1 MTFHRFPKRA
11 ALPALILT
19 LLLTACG
26 GDKPEAMLASAK
38 DYLAKNDTKAA
49 VIQLKNALQADPS
62 LAEARY
68 LLGTSMLASGDVIS
82 AEVELRKA
90 LDLKYPRDQAV
101 PALARSL
108 LAQNKF
114 REITDGFADEKIESA
129 PARADLQTSL
139 AAAYAAL
146 GNPQKAEAALADALR
161 AQPDNAPALLAQA
174 RQKGTAGDVDG
185 ALATVQQAID
195 KHPNDPDAW
204 KLRGDIFY
212 YARNQPDDA
221 LAAYRKSAETKANY
235 LPGQAGVV
243 TVLMAQGKLDE
254 AGQAIEQLKKF
265 AGGHPQTRLLETQ
278 LAYQKKDYKAAHELA
293 QQLIK
298 MAPDNVQVLQV
309 AGATEFQLGN
319 LTQAETHFNKAL
331 QAVPT
336 LSMARRMLMATYLRT
351 GQPDKALTLLPTGAD
366 GAAQQ
371 DSEMLSLAGQAYLQ
385 KNEPR
390 KAEQLLANASQLD
403 PQNSRKRT
411 SVALARL
418 ASGNAAAFGELE
430 SIAAASGADTTADLA
445 LVSAHLQRGEYDSA
459 LKSIDTMEKKK
470 PSDLSVLSLRGN
482 TLLARGDAAGARKA
496 YDQALQAD
504 AAYFPA
510 VAGLA
515 NADIAENKPTDAEKR
530 FRTLLEKNPKNS
542 AALIGL
548 AGVRARM
555 NAPVDEVIGLVRDA
569 VAADPTDVRSR
580 VMLSELYLRSRNAK
594 QALSA
599 AQDGLAALP
608 DNPALLDALG
618 RAQMASG
625 DANQAM
631 ATYNKL
637 ASLQPGQ
644 AQPYMR
650 LADVYMNAKDR
661 DGAARSLSRALEI
674 APDLIDAQRGL
685 IMLNLD
691 KGNVSEAN
699 ALAKKVQQQRPKEP
713 IGYVL
718 EGDIAFQ
725 QKQWAAAAAA
735 YRNAL
740 RVAPVAEL
748 AIKLH
753 GTLQAGNSTAEASRF
768 AADWLRDHPRDDA
781 FNYHL
786 GDVALGRKDFPEA
799 EKRYQK
805 VLEINPNNA
814 LALNNLAWVSNQ
826 LGKDGIGYAEK
837 ANRLSPNQPALMD
850 TLAMLYADKKNYA
863 QALDLQKRAVTLQ
876 PAAPQLRLGLAKIYI
891 AAGEKD
897 NARRELDTLAALG
910 DRFPG
915 QAEVSKLKESL

>member
-1 MTFHRFPKRA
+1 MTSHRFPTRA
-11 ALPALILT
+11 ALPALLLT

-38 DYLAKNDTKAA
+38 DYLAKNDSKAA
-49 VIQLKNALQADPS
+49 VIQLKNALQANPS

-68 LLGTSMLASGDVIS
+68 LLGTAMLNSGDVVS

-101 PALARSL
+101 PPLARSL

-114 REITDGFADEKIESA
+114 REITDGFADERIDAA

-146 GNPQKAEAALADALR
+146 GNPQKADSALAAALQ
-161 AQPDNAPALLAQA
+161 AQPDNPTAMLAQA
-174 RQKGTAGDVDG
+174 RQQGTAGDIDS
-185 ALATVQQAID
+185 ALATVQRTID

-204 KLRGDIFY
+204 KLRGDILY
-212 YARNQPDDA
+212 YAKNQPDEA
-221 LAAYRKSAETKANY
+221 LAAYRKSAEVKSGF

-254 AGQAIEQLKKF
+254 AAQAIEQLKKS
-265 AGGHPQTRLLETQ
+265 AASHPQTRLLETQ
-278 LAYQKKDYKAAHELA
+278 LAYQKKDYKAAHDLS
-293 QQLIK
+293 QQVLK
-298 MAPDNVQVLQV
+298 MAPDNVQALQV

-319 LTQAETHFNKAL
+319 LTQAETYFNKAL
-331 QAVPT
+331 QSVPN
-336 LSMARRMLMATYLRT
+336 LPMARRMLMATYLRI
-351 GQPDKALTLLPTGAD
+351 GQPDKALALLPAGGNGTG
-366 GAAQQ
+366 QQ
-371 DSEMLSLAGQAYLQ
+371 DSELLSLAGQAYLQ

-390 KAEQLLANASQLD
+390 KAEQLLASASQLD
-403 PQNSRKRT
+403 PQNNRKRT

-418 ASGNAAAFGELE
+418 ASGNASAFGELE
-430 SIAAASGADTTADLA
+430 SIAATSGADTTADLA
-445 LVSAHLQRGEYDSA
+445 LVSAHLQRGEFDSA

-470 PSDLSVLSLRGN
+470 PNDLSVLNLRGN
-482 TLLARGDAAGARKA
+482 TLLARGDVAGARKA
-496 YDQALQAD
+496 YDQAAQTD
-504 AAYFPA
+504 PAYFPA

-515 NADIAENKPTDAEKR
+515 NADLAENKPADAEKR
-530 FRTLLEKNPKNS
+530 FRALIEKNPKNA

-569 VAADPTDVRSR
+569 VAADPTDPRSR
-580 VMLSELYLRSRNAK
+580 VMLSELYLRAKNPK
-594 QALSA
+594 QALSV
-599 AQDGLAALP
+599 AQEGLAALP
-608 DNPALLDALG
+608 DHPALLDALG
-618 RAQMASG
+618 RAQMVSG

-631 ATYNKL
+631 STYNKL

-644 AQPYMR
+644 PQPYMR
-650 LADVYMNAKDR
+650 LADVYMAAKDR
-661 DGAARSLSRALEI
+661 DGAMRSLNRALEI
-674 APDLIDAQRGL
+674 TPDLIDAQRGV

-691 KGNVSEAN
+691 KGNVQEAT
-699 ALAKKVQQQRPKEP
+699 AMARKVQQQRPKEP

-718 EGDIAFQ
+718 EGDIATQ
-725 QKQWAAAAAA
+725 QKQWVPAAAA

-740 RVAPVAEL
+740 RLAPVAEL
-748 AIKLH
+748 AVKLH
-753 GTLQAGNSTAEASRF
+753 ATLQAGGNTAEAGRF
-768 AADWLRDHPRDDA
+768 ATEWLRDHPRDDA
-781 FNYHL
+781 FTYHL
-786 GDVALGRKDFPEA
+786 GDVALARKDYPEA

-814 LALNNLAWVSNQ
+814 LALNNLAWVSDQ

-850 TLAMLYADKKNYA
+850 TLATLYAGKKNFA

-876 PAAPQLRLGLAKIYI
+876 PGTAQLRLGLAKIYI

-897 NARRELDTLAALG
+897 NARRELDTLSALG
-910 DRFPG
+910 DRFPA
-915 QAEVSKLKESL
+915 QAEVARLKDSQ